1 MSLEIYAYRF
11 KDINCRNMRKIV
23 FITIGIISIIL
34 GVIGIFVPGL
44 PTTPFLLLSSWLF
57 YKSSKRLHG
66 ALHRSKWLGKYIRRY
81 ESKQGVTLLSKLLS
95 IGCMWIMINLSAFC
109 AFENWHVRIVL
120 FALGIVGTVSILV
133 IVPTRKGGKQGIRV
147 DLKEEHYLQ

>member
-1 MSLEIYAYRF
+1 
-11 KDINCRNMRKIV
+11 MRKIV
-23 FITIGIISIIL
+23 FITIGIISIVL
-34 GVIGIFVPGL
+34 GIIGIFVPGL

-57 YKSSKRLHG
+57 YKSSKRLHD

-95 IGCMWIMINLSAFC
+95 IGCMWTMINLSAFY
-109 AFENWHVRIVL
+109 AFENWHMRIVL

-133 IVPTRKGGKQGIRV
+133 VVPTKKSEKQNMGTDIKKG
-147 DLKEEHYLQ
+147 HYS